1 MARQSTTPVQFR
13 RSIRTDQGA
22 IMSSARAG
30 RVVPVAYMPL
40 LRGDSASGR
49 IGIDVELAEMPKPVL
64 NAVQVHFQAW
74 VVGKQAL
81 PRFSGETELMHSY
94 TGEPIKQL
102 GSADRTPPPW
112 FHVIDGVDDV
122 AEVDASPFFRTLGV
136 HIGDKSV
143 NTDLLD
149 SFVSVYNFRLA
160 AHSSKLPLR
169 DYAQVDLT
177 AALELPPAFWPTS
190 RLTRY
195 VPDYERALVVG
206 ALDLDIAAGTIP
218 LTGFVPVS
226 GLSQTSNRTS
236 GSGTAFGFDTVA
248 SDLSVGNSYTAG
260 DPAKVVFKRLP
271 GNPSGVAL
279 DIGGDFDSDRDD
291 NTAVADMSGVV
302 ITSTLAD
309 IDKARDL
316 QAFARLR
323 STMAGADT
331 TGYNNDDA
339 IVATMMQGLRVP
351 EADRRRPFL
360 LDSAIV
366 GVNYIERLATDGAS
380 LDKSMTTGRASAVLS
395 LNVPVME
402 DGGYIIVTAEMLPE
416 RVDERQSDEALYL
429 TDVDQLPNA
438 LRDVL
443 RPEPVDLV
451 YNRRRDARHTTP
463 DGLYGYEPMNDVWNR
478 QFTRLGG
485 SYYQADPEADWSE
498 ARAQLWLAGVVD
510 PAFTADHWL
519 APEDFPHD
527 VFADTEADAFDF
539 TARWSLSIS
548 GLTQIGDVLVEDN
561 GDVAAIQEV
570 QE

>member
-49 IGIDVELAEMPKPVL
+49 VGIDIELAEMPKPIL

-102 GSADRTPPPW
+102 GSSDRTPPPW
-112 FHVIDGVDDV
+112 FHVIDGSEDIAD
-122 AEVDASPFFRTLGV
+122 VDASPFFRTLGV
-136 HIGDKSV
+136 HIGDKPV

-149 SFVSVYNFRLA
+149 SFTTVYNFRLA

-169 DYAQVDLT
+169 DYAQVDLEE
-177 AALELPPAFWPTS
+177 ALELPPAFWPTS

-226 GLSQTSNRTS
+226 GITQGSNITSPGGNVANFQGTTAQISLNEAGGGS
-236 GSGTAFGFDTVA
+236 GSVR
-248 SDLSVGNSYTAG
+248 
-260 DPAKVVFKRLP
+260 FKRLP

-279 DIGGDFDSDRDD
+279 DIVGDFDSDRDD
-291 NTAVADMSGVV
+291 NTAVADMAGVV

-323 STMAGADT
+323 STMAGSDT

-451 YNRRRDARHTTP
+451 YNRRRDARHSEP

-485 SYYQADPEADWSE
+485 SYYQEDPEADWSE
-498 ARAQLWLAGVVD
+498 ARSQLWLAGVVD

-519 APEDFPHD
+519 APVDFPHD

-561 GDVAAIQEV
+561 GDVSAIQEV